1 MYRRSGMRGGGERDS
16 NEEPRHHSLLPGL
29 FKGLSSGVRTSGW
42 AGQRRKKGEEDDRA
56 VLLPEQPTHTGHDGT
71 DTELKRGAE
80 TLFVFYALCSALHAL
95 VCLHLWPTLVTL
107 VSIVSFLFLVTV
119 DAEQVS
125 SLGSE
130 GEDEVGLWSLEP
142 QDCQESLDKTSL
154 TPSEGT
160 EEPGSPARST
170 RPHSLSPGSGSYWGQ
185 VEPEVEAT
193 EDATAASA
201 TNREEDQD
209 PLRMYRNNSDSQNAL
224 EDLAHYEFLA
234 QLRKASTPASL
245 LDHLNRNGTAAV
257 YHSSGRH
264 DELPPAM
271 WSPGAQHHSPEG
283 ADSGRTQQAC
293 PFCHRMYQRG
303 ASLRDHIKHCQEREG
318 GQMVCP
324 LCGYTATLRA
334 QMERH
339 LVLHNQVQDNSAI
352 TLDQG
357 METRKFK
364 CLQCGK
370 AFKYK
375 HHLKEHL
382 RIHSGEKP
390 YECSNC
396 KKRFSH
402 SGSYS
407 SHLSSKK
414 CLNGGGNTGVASGAF
429 NGHSQS
435 SYHHSFPTSPSA
447 GGGKNGTDKGS
458 PMASQAQDNTRPLGR
473 VPEDPHQLSLQDPNH
488 NPTGFLR
495 ASDLSRLWDPSAELS
510 LRASILKGTTLLP
523 YLHSG
528 TKFEQMLQEML
539 QRGVKKDEEMD
550 RGGGAA
556 MEEGRRV
563 IYNGGG
569 PDAKASP
576 DRKREAVRSGE
587 GERGVLGMTCR
598 WCSQLFPNVAVL
610 LQHERYLCKM
620 NREGVE
626 VSEGLRSKDH
636 PSSPLFF
643 PRSALQPENSK
654 PSEVTNGL
662 SENKS
667 SLQKPSWQSVPQQ
680 LLVAMHSPPQPHH
693 DALSSRAY
701 WSSQEKGSPSQPIN
715 RSAKLS
721 SPRVRRRV
729 PSSGFGSPV
738 CLDLTS
744 CPPELSSPQNQTS
757 CPWSQSEPLD
767 LSLPKPLSDQ
777 EGRNKAVNGNS
788 AREERRDLGAQQ
800 LKRPSPTSHLPL
812 HHHPVYSGAGAP
824 VFPGALYNGF
834 PIFNQSGLGLSG
846 HDGITAIP
854 FGQPANSPG
863 FLSPMAYLMEADTEA
878 TLKKI
883 HQERQAL
890 MGEVFSRG
898 ALDYLSL
905 MDEGLDGEG
914 GPGRKRLKKTDEG
927 LYACDICEKTF
938 QKSSSLL
945 RHKYEHT
952 GKRPHECKICNKAFK
967 HKHHLI
973 EHSRLHSGEKPYQCD
988 KCGKRFSHSGSYSQ
1002 HMNHRYA
1009 YCSKD
1014 QDPDQDHE
1022 EIPFNPGVGHNL
1034 GGRLTDET
1042 PLSVEDI
1049 QTPHSFLS
1057 DSSLDGAAE
1066 ALKEEEEEAGVSDG
1080 QVMEAHVS
1088 LTGAADE
1095 LGSSPIQESPTG
1107 ENGVQ

>member
-1 MYRRSGMRGGGERDS
+1 MMTEESRG
-16 NEEPRHHSLLPGL
+16 
-29 FKGLSSGVRTSGW
+29 K
-42 AGQRRKKGEEDDRA
+42 RRKQANPR
-56 VLLPEQPTHTGHDGT
+56 
-71 DTELKRGAE
+71 RNR
-80 TLFVFYALCSALHAL
+80 
-95 VCLHLWPTLVTL
+95 
-107 VSIVSFLFLVTV
+107 V
-119 DAEQVS
+119 DAEQVT

-142 QDCQESLDKTSL
+142 QDFQESLDKTSL

-170 RPHSLSPGSGSYWGQ
+170 RPHSLSPGSRNYWVQ
-185 VEPEVEAT
+185 VEPEAEAA
-193 EDATAASA
+193 EDTITAS
-201 TNREEDQD
+201 TTDREDQE
-209 PLRMYRNNSDSQNAL
+209 PLRMYCKNSDSQNAL
-224 EDLAHYEFLA
+224 EDLANYAFLA
-234 QLRKASTPASL
+234 QLKKTSTSTSFS
-245 LDHLNRNGTAAV
+245 DHLSHNGTAAV
-257 YHSSGRH
+257 YHQGSRH
-264 DELPPAM
+264 DDLPPAI

-283 ADSGRTQQAC
+283 ADAGRTQQVC
-293 PFCHRMYQRG
+293 PFCHRMFQRG
-303 ASLRDHIKHCQEREG
+303 ASLRDHIKYCQEREG
-318 GQMVCP
+318 GHMVCP
-324 LCGYTATLRA
+324 LCGYTAPHRA
-334 QMERH
+334 QMEQH
-339 LVLHNQVQDNSAI
+339 LALHNQMQDKNPI
-352 TLDQG
+352 TLDQS

-414 CLNGGGNTGVASGAF
+414 CHSGGGNGGGNTGGASGAF

-435 SYHHSFPTSPSA
+435 PYHHSFLPSPSA
-447 GGGKNGTDKGS
+447 GGGRNSNDKGS
-458 PMASQAQDNTRPLGR
+458 PLASQNQDNSRSLGR
-473 VPEDPHQLSLQDPNH
+473 VPEDPHQLLLQEPNQS
-488 NPTGFLR
+488 PAAFPR
-495 ASDLSRLWDPSAELS
+495 ALDLARFWDTSSELS

-523 YLHSG
+523 FTYSG

-539 QRGVKKDEEMD
+539 HREVKTDEEIE

-556 MEEGRRV
+556 AEERRV
-563 IYNGGG
+563 IHNGGG
-569 PDAKASP
+569 PERKMSP
-576 DRKREAVRSGE
+576 DRRRESVRSGE
-587 GERGVLGMTCR
+587 GERGVLGVTCR

-620 NREGVE
+620 NREAVE
-626 VSEGLRSKDH
+626 VPEGLRSKDH
-636 PSSPLFF
+636 PSPPSFF
-643 PRSALQPENSK
+643 PISALQPENSK
-654 PSEVTNGL
+654 LCKVTNGL
-662 SENKS
+662 SGNKS
-667 SLQKPSWQSVPQQ
+667 PLQKPSWHSVPQQ
-680 LLVAMHSPPQPHH
+680 LLVAMHSPTQTRH

-701 WSSQEKGSPSQPIN
+701 WSVQEKGSPSQPVN
-715 RSAKLS
+715 HSPELS
-721 SPRVRRRV
+721 SPRARRRV
-729 PSSGFGSPV
+729 PSSGFGSPI
-738 CLDLTS
+738 CLDLTT
-744 CPPELSSPQNQTS
+744 CPPEISSPQNQTGS
-757 CPWSQSEPLD
+757 PWSAQNEPLD
-767 LSLPKPLSDQ
+767 LSLPKQHSEQ
-777 EGRNKAVNGNS
+777 EGRNKAVNGSS
-788 AREERRDLGAQQ
+788 ARGERRELGTQH
-800 LKRPSPTSHLPL
+800 LKRLRSSLSPTSHLAL
-812 HHHPVYSGAGAP
+812 HHHPVYGGAAAP
-824 VFPGALYNGF
+824 VFPGSLYNGF
-834 PIFNQSGLGLSG
+834 PIFSQSGLGLSG
-846 HDGITAIP
+846 HDGITTIP

-863 FLSPMAYLMEADTEA
+863 FLSPMAYMMEPDTEA

-883 HQERQAL
+883 HQERHAL
-890 MGEVFSRG
+890 MGEVLGRG

-905 MDEGLDGEG
+905 MDEGLEGEG

-1022 EIPFNPGVGHNL
+1022 EMPFTPGSGNIL
-1034 GGRLTDET
+1034 GGRLADEP
-1042 PLSVEDI
+1042 PLSMEDT

-1057 DSSLDGAAE
+1057 DSSLDGAPE
-1066 ALKEEEEEAGVSDG
+1066 ALKEEEEDKEAGVSDG
-1080 QVMEAHVS
+1080 HVEEAHES
-1088 LTGAADE
+1088 LSGE
-1095 LGSSPIQESPTG
+1095 QLEGSPVQESPAREHG
-1107 ENGVQ
+1107 EQHERNSCDVGNHTDSVERHMWDRDTEDQSEDLDKCELSLEITDLPRIKT

>member
-1 MYRRSGMRGGGERDS
+1 MMTEESRG
-16 NEEPRHHSLLPGL
+16 
-29 FKGLSSGVRTSGW
+29 K
-42 AGQRRKKGEEDDRA
+42 RRKQANPR
-56 VLLPEQPTHTGHDGT
+56 
-71 DTELKRGAE
+71 RNR
-80 TLFVFYALCSALHAL
+80 
-95 VCLHLWPTLVTL
+95 
-107 VSIVSFLFLVTV
+107 V

-130 GEDEVGLWSLEP
+130 GEDEVGLWNLEP

-160 EEPGSPARST
+160 EEPVSPARST
-170 RPHSLSPGSGSYWGQ
+170 RLHSLSPGSRNYWGQ
-185 VEPEVEAT
+185 VEQEAA
-193 EDATAASA
+193 EDPSISSNTD
-201 TNREEDQD
+201 REGDQD
-209 PLRMYRNNSDSQNAL
+209 PLRMYCNNSDSQNAL

-234 QLRKASTPASL
+234 QLRKASTSASI
-245 LDHLNRNGTAAV
+245 LDHLNHNGTAAE
-257 YHSSGRH
+257 YHPGSRH
-264 DELPPAM
+264 DELPPAI
-271 WSPGAQHHSPEG
+271 WSPGAQHRSPES
-283 ADSGRTQQAC
+283 ADAGRTQQAC
-293 PFCHRMYQRG
+293 PFCHRMFQRG
-303 ASLRDHIKHCQEREG
+303 ASLRDHIRYCQDREG
-318 GQMVCP
+318 AHMACP
-324 LCGYTATLRA
+324 LCGYTATHRA

-339 LVLHNQVQDNSAI
+339 LALHNQLQDKQSAMC
-352 TLDQG
+352 LDQA

-414 CLNGGGNTGVASGAF
+414 CLNGGGNTGGASGAF
-429 NGHSQS
+429 NGHSQNS
-435 SYHHSFPTSPSA
+435 FHHSFPTSPSA
-447 GGGKNGTDKGS
+447 GGGRNSNDKG
-458 PMASQAQDNTRPLGR
+458 PLMASQTQDNNRTLGR
-473 VPEDPHQLSLQDPNH
+473 MQKEPHQLSLQDPNH
-488 NPTGFLR
+488 NHTGFPGT
-495 ASDLSRLWDPSAELS
+495 ADLARFGEPSAELS

-523 YLHSG
+523 YLHTG

-539 QRGVKKDEEMD
+539 HRKVRKDEELE
-550 RGGGAA
+550 RG
-556 MEEGRRV
+556 MEERRA

-569 PDAKASP
+569 PDSKVSP
-576 DRKREAVRSGE
+576 ERRRESGE
-587 GERGVLGMTCR
+587 GESGVLGVTCR

-626 VSEGLRSKDH
+626 VPESLHSKDL
-636 PSSPLFF
+636 SSQTLFF
-643 PRSALQPENSK
+643 PRPALQPENGK
-654 PSEVTNGL
+654 QSETTNGL
-662 SENKS
+662 SGNKS
-667 SLQKPSWQSVPQQ
+667 PLQKPSWHSIPQQ
-680 LLVAMHSPPQPHH
+680 LLVAMHSPSQPLH
-693 DALSSRAY
+693 DARAF
-701 WSSQEKGSPSQPIN
+701 WSSQEKRSPGQPIN
-715 RSAKLS
+715 RSSELS
-721 SPRVRRRV
+721 SPQARRRV

-738 CLDLTS
+738 CLDLTG
-744 CPPELSSPQNQTS
+744 CHPELSSPQHLLSAQN
-757 CPWSQSEPLD
+757 EPLD
-767 LSLPKPLSDQ
+767 LSLPKQLSDQ
-777 EGRNKAVNGNS
+777 EGANKTVNGNS
-788 AREERRDLGAQQ
+788 ARGE
-800 LKRPSPTSHLPL
+800 KREHSSQKLIRMSPTSHVHL
-812 HHHPVYSGAGAP
+812 HHHPVYSGAGPP

-834 PIFNQSGLGLSG
+834 PIFQQSGLGISG
-846 HDGITAIP
+846 HDGTTAIP
-854 FGQPANSPG
+854 FSQPANSPG
-863 FLSPMAYLMEADTEA
+863 FLSPMAYMMEADTEA
-878 TLKKI
+878 ALKKI
-883 HQERQAL
+883 HQERQVL
-890 MGEVFSRG
+890 MGEALSRG

-905 MDEGLDGEG
+905 MDDGLDGEG

-1014 QDPDQDHE
+1014 QDPDQDPE
-1022 EIPFNPGVGHNL
+1022 EMPLTPGAGNSL
-1034 GGRLTDET
+1034 GGPLFDET
-1042 PLSVEDI
+1042 PLSMEET

-1057 DSSLDGAAE
+1057 DSSPDGAAE
-1066 ALKEEEEEAGVSDG
+1066 PLKEEEDEGEEEKEAGVSDHRR
-1080 QVMEAHVS
+1080 VEDSHLSVS
-1088 LTGAADE
+1088 GAAEE
-1095 LGSSPIQESPTG
+1095 LDGSPIQDSPRIVNRAQQEG
-1107 ENGVQ
+1107 NIYDVRNHSENTKRKLWDRDSAEQNGDLDQFELSLDITDLPRIKT

>member
-1 MYRRSGMRGGGERDS
+1 MMAEESRG
-16 NEEPRHHSLLPGL
+16 
-29 FKGLSSGVRTSGW
+29 K
-42 AGQRRKKGEEDDRA
+42 RRKQANPR
-56 VLLPEQPTHTGHDGT
+56 
-71 DTELKRGAE
+71 RNR
-80 TLFVFYALCSALHAL
+80 
-95 VCLHLWPTLVTL
+95 
-107 VSIVSFLFLVTV
+107 V

-154 TPSEGT
+154 TPSEET
-160 EEPGSPARST
+160 EETVSPARST
-170 RPHSLSPGSGSYWGQ
+170 RPHSLSPGSRSYSSQ
-185 VEPEVEAT
+185 VEQETEAA
-193 EDATAASA
+193 EDATNASP
-201 TNREEDQD
+201 TDREGDQE
-209 PLRMYRNNSDSQNAL
+209 PLRMYCKNADSQNSL

-234 QLRKASTPASL
+234 QLRKASTSASL
-245 LDHLNRNGTAAV
+245 LDHLNHNGTAAV
-257 YHSSGRH
+257 VYHPGSRH
-264 DELPPAM
+264 EELPPAI
-271 WSPGAQHHSPEG
+271 WSPGAQHRSPEG
-283 ADSGRTQQAC
+283 ADAGRTQQAC

-303 ASLRDHIKHCQEREG
+303 TSLKDHMKYCLEREG
-318 GQMVCP
+318 GHMVCP

-339 LVLHNQVQDNSAI
+339 LALHNQVQDKRVI

-357 METRKFK
+357 IETRKFK
-364 CLQCGK
+364 CSQCGK

-414 CLNGGGNTGVASGAF
+414 CLNGGGNGGGIAGGASGAF

-447 GGGKNGTDKGS
+447 GVGRNSSDKGS
-458 PMASQAQDNTRPLGR
+458 PLASQTQDHAGPLCR
-473 VPEDPHQLSLQDPNH
+473 VPEDAHPLALQDPNL
-488 NPTGFLR
+488 NPAR
-495 ASDLSRLWDPSAELS
+495 ASDLARLWDPSAELS

-528 TKFEQMLQEML
+528 AKFEQMLQEML
-539 QRGVKKDEEMD
+539 HREVRKDEEMD
-550 RGGGAA
+550 RGGGGGGGVA
-556 MEEGRRV
+556 MEERKL

-569 PDAKASP
+569 LDRKVSP
-576 DRKREAVRSGE
+576 DRRREAARSGE
-587 GERGVLGMTCR
+587 GERGVLGVTCR

-620 NREGVE
+620 NREAVE
-626 VSEGLRSKDH
+626 VPEGLRSKDH
-636 PSSPLFF
+636 YSPPLFF
-643 PRSALQPENSK
+643 PNSALQPVSSK
-654 PSEVTNGL
+654 LGEASNGL
-662 SENKS
+662 SGNKS
-667 SLQKPSWQSVPQQ
+667 PLQKPSWHSLPQQ
-680 LLVAMHSPPQPHH
+680 LLVAMYSPPQPHH
-693 DALSSRAY
+693 DGPSSRAY
-701 WSSQEKGSPSQPIN
+701 CSSQDKGSPSHPIN
-715 RSAKLS
+715 HSPGLS
-721 SPRVRRRV
+721 SPRVRKRV

-744 CPPELSSPQNQTS
+744 CPPELTSPLNQPSSPWCAQN
-757 CPWSQSEPLD
+757 EPLD
-767 LSLPKPLSDQ
+767 LSLPKQLSDQ
-777 EGRNKAVNGNS
+777 EGRHKTVNGNS
-788 AREERRDLGAQQ
+788 ARGERREKMTQQ
-800 LKRPSPTSHLPL
+800 LRRPSPTSHLPL

-824 VFPGALYNGF
+824 MFPGSLFNGF
-834 PIFNQSGLGLSG
+834 PIFNQAGLGLSG

-854 FGQPANSPG
+854 FSQQAKSPG
-863 FLSPMAYLMEADTEA
+863 FLSPMAFMMDAEAEA

-890 MGEVFSRG
+890 MGEVLGHG

-905 MDEGLDGEG
+905 MDEGLEGDG

-1022 EIPFNPGVGHNL
+1022 EMPFTPGEGSNL
-1034 GGRLTDET
+1034 GVRLVDET
-1042 PLSVEDI
+1042 PLSMEDT
-1049 QTPHSFLS
+1049 QTAHSFLS

-1066 ALKEEEEEAGVSDG
+1066 ALKEEEEEEEEEDKDAGVSDG
-1080 QVMEAHVS
+1080 HVEEALVGLS
-1088 LTGAADE
+1088 GAAEE
-1095 LGSSPIQESPTG
+1095 LGGSTALGSPTV
-1107 ENGVQ
+1107 ENGVQTERNCYDNGNHIYKTERQFWDGDTEGQNGDLDKCELSLDLTDLPRIKT

>member
-1 MYRRSGMRGGGERDS
+1 MMTEESRG
-16 NEEPRHHSLLPGL
+16 
-29 FKGLSSGVRTSGW
+29 K
-42 AGQRRKKGEEDDRA
+42 RRKQANPR
-56 VLLPEQPTHTGHDGT
+56 
-71 DTELKRGAE
+71 RNR
-80 TLFVFYALCSALHAL
+80 
-95 VCLHLWPTLVTL
+95 
-107 VSIVSFLFLVTV
+107 V

-170 RPHSLSPGSGSYWGQ
+170 RPHSLSPGSRNYWGQ
-185 VEPEVEAT
+185 VEPEVEAA
-193 EDATAASA
+193 EDAAIASA
-201 TNREEDQD
+201 ADREGDQE
-209 PLRMYRNNSDSQNAL
+209 PLRMYCKNSDSQNAF

-234 QLRKASTPASL
+234 HLRKTSTSASL
-245 LDHLNRNGTAAV
+245 LDHLNHNGTAVA
-257 YHSSGRH
+257 YHPGGRH
-264 DELPPAM
+264 DELPPAI
-271 WSPGAQHHSPEG
+271 WSPGAQHRSPEG
-283 ADSGRTQQAC
+283 SDAGRTHQAC

-303 ASLRDHIKHCQEREG
+303 ASFRDHIKYCQEREG
-318 GQMVCP
+318 AHMACP
-324 LCGYTATLRA
+324 LCGYTATHRA

-339 LVLHNQVQDNSAI
+339 LALHNQMQEKCA
-352 TLDQG
+352 LDQA

-414 CLNGGGNTGVASGAF
+414 CLSGGGNGGGSTGGASGAF
-429 NGHSQS
+429 NGHTQS
-435 SYHHSFPTSPSA
+435 TYHHSFPTSPSA
-447 GGGKNGTDKGS
+447 GGGRNSNDKGS
-458 PMASQAQDNTRPLGR
+458 PMTSQTQDNTRPLGR
-473 VPEDPHQLSLQDPNH
+473 VTEDPHQLSLQDPNH
-488 NPTGFLR
+488 NPTGFAR
-495 ASDLSRLWDPSAELS
+495 ASDLARLWDPSAELS
-510 LRASILKGTTLLP
+510 LRTSILKGTTLLP

-539 QRGVKKDEEMD
+539 HREVKKDEEMD
-550 RGGGAA
+550 REGGGGAA
-556 MEEGRRV
+556 VEERRV

-569 PDAKASP
+569 PDRKVSP
-576 DRKREAVRSGE
+576 DRRREAARSGE
-587 GERGVLGMTCR
+587 GERGVLGVTCR

-620 NREGVE
+620 NRDAVE
-626 VSEGLRSKDH
+626 VPEGLRGKDH

-643 PRSALQPENSK
+643 PRSSLQPENSK
-654 PSEVTNGL
+654 QSEVTNGL
-662 SENKS
+662 SGSKS
-667 SLQKPSWQSVPQQ
+667 PLQNPSWFSVSQQ

-701 WSSQEKGSPSQPIN
+701 WSGQEKGSPSQQIN
-715 RSAKLS
+715 RSPELS
-721 SPRVRRRV
+721 SPRARRRV

-744 CPPELSSPQNQTS
+744 CPPELPSPQNQTGS
-757 CPWSQSEPLD
+757 PWSQSEPLD
-767 LSLPKPLSDQ
+767 LSLPKQLSDQ
-777 EGRNKAVNGNS
+777 EGRNKTVNGNS
-788 AREERRDLGAQQ
+788 ARGERRELGNQQ
-800 LKRPSPTSHLPL
+800 LKRPSPTSHLSL
-812 HHHPVYSGAGAP
+812 HHHPVFSGAGAP
-824 VFPGALYNGF
+824 VFPGSLYNGF
-834 PIFNQSGLGLSG
+834 PIFNQSGLGL
-846 HDGITAIP
+846 DGITAIPP

-863 FLSPMAYLMEADTEA
+863 FLSPMAYMMEADAEA
-878 TLKKI
+878 ALKKI
-883 HQERQAL
+883 RQERQAL
-890 MGEVFSRG
+890 MGEVLSRG

-1022 EIPFNPGVGHNL
+1022 EMPLTPGAGNNL
-1034 GGRLTDET
+1034 GGRLIDET
-1042 PLSVEDI
+1042 PLSLEDT

-1066 ALKEEEEEAGVSDG
+1066 ALKDEEEKETGVRDGPVEEAHLSF
-1080 QVMEAHVS
+1080 S
-1088 LTGAADE
+1088 GAAE
-1095 LGSSPIQESPTG
+1095 KLGGIQESPTG
-1107 ENGVQ
+1107 DNGVQNERNGYNVGNHIDNAERQFWVRDTDDQNGDLDKCELSLDLTDLPRIKT

>member
-1 MYRRSGMRGGGERDS
+1 MMAEESRG
-16 NEEPRHHSLLPGL
+16 
-29 FKGLSSGVRTSGW
+29 K
-42 AGQRRKKGEEDDRA
+42 RRKQANPR
-56 VLLPEQPTHTGHDGT
+56 
-71 DTELKRGAE
+71 RNR
-80 TLFVFYALCSALHAL
+80 
-95 VCLHLWPTLVTL
+95 
-107 VSIVSFLFLVTV
+107 V

-130 GEDEVGLWSLEP
+130 GKDEVGLWSLEP

-170 RPHSLSPGSGSYWGQ
+170 RPHSLSLSPSSRNYWPQ
-185 VEPEVEAT
+185 VEQEAEAA
-193 EDATAASA
+193 EDTTAASA
-201 TNREEDQD
+201 TDREGDQE
-209 PLRMYRNNSDSQNAL
+209 PLRMYCKNSDSPNAF

-234 QLRKASTPASL
+234 QLRKASTSTSV
-245 LDHLNRNGTAAV
+245 LDQLNRNGTAAV
-257 YHSSGRH
+257 YHLGSRH
-264 DELPPAM
+264 DELPPAI
-271 WSPGAQHHSPEG
+271 WSPGAQHCSPEG
-283 ADSGRTQQAC
+283 ADTERSQQAC

-303 ASLRDHIKHCQEREG
+303 ASLRDHIKYCQEREG
-318 GQMVCP
+318 GHMVCP

-339 LVLHNQVQDNSAI
+339 LALHNQVQDKSVI

-357 METRKFK
+357 IETRKFK

-414 CLNGGGNTGVASGAF
+414 CLSGGGSGNTGGASCAF

-447 GGGKNGTDKGS
+447 GVGRKSTDKGS
-458 PMASQAQDNTRPLGR
+458 PLASQIQDHTGPLR
-473 VPEDPHQLSLQDPNH
+473 RIAEDPHQLSLQDADH
-488 NPTGFLR
+488 NPAGFAR
-495 ASDLSRLWDPSAELS
+495 ASDLARLWDPSAELS
-510 LRASILKGTTLLP
+510 LRASILKGTALLP

-539 QRGVKKDEEMD
+539 HREVKKDENMD
-550 RGGGAA
+550 RGGAAA
-556 MEEGRRV
+556 MEERKV

-569 PDAKASP
+569 PDKKVSS
-576 DRKREAVRSGE
+576 DGRREAVRSGD
-587 GERGVLGMTCR
+587 GERGVLGVTCR

-620 NREGVE
+620 NRDAVE
-626 VSEGLRSKDH
+626 VPEGLRSKDH
-636 PSSPLFF
+636 PSPPLFF
-643 PRSALQPENSK
+643 PRSALQAENSK

-662 SENKS
+662 SVNKS
-667 SLQKPSWQSVPQQ
+667 PLQKPSWHSIPQQ

-693 DALSSRAY
+693 DALSPRAY
-701 WSSQEKGSPSQPIN
+701 WSVQEKGSPRQLIN
-715 RSAKLS
+715 HSPEMS

-738 CLDLTS
+738 CMDLTS
-744 CPPELSSPQNQTS
+744 CPPELTSPQNQTS
-757 CPWSQSEPLD
+757 SPWSAQNEPLD
-767 LSLPKPLSDQ
+767 LSLPKQLSDN
-777 EGRNKAVNGNS
+777 EGRNKTVNGNS
-788 AREERRDLGAQQ
+788 AKGERREHRTQQ
-800 LKRPSPTSHLPL
+800 LRRPSPTSHLPL

-824 VFPGALYNGF
+824 MFPGSLYSGF

-846 HDGITAIP
+846 HDGISAIP
-854 FGQPANSPG
+854 FSQQANSPG
-863 FLSPMAYLMEADTEA
+863 FLSPMAYMMDADTEV
-878 TLKKI
+878 TMKKI

-890 MGEVFSRG
+890 MDEVLSRG

-905 MDEGLDGEG
+905 MDEGLEGEG

-952 GKRPHECKICNKAFK
+952 GKRPHECKICKKAFK

-1022 EIPFNPGVGHNL
+1022 EMPLTPVAGGNFGGHLAN
-1034 GGRLTDET
+1034 ET
-1042 PLSVEDI
+1042 PLSMEDS
-1049 QTPHSFLS
+1049 QTAHSFLS
-1057 DSSLDGAAE
+1057 DSSLDGATE
-1066 ALKEEEEEAGVSDG
+1066 ALKEDEEEEAKEARVSDG
-1080 QVMEAHVS
+1080 HVGEAHAS
-1088 LTGAADE
+1088 LSGAAEE
-1095 LGSSPIQESPTG
+1095 LGGSPIQGSPTG
-1107 ENGVQ
+1107 ENGVQNGYDVENHIDTAERQFWGRDTEDQNGNKCEPSLDLTDLPRIKT

>member
-1 MYRRSGMRGGGERDS
+1 MMTEESRG
-16 NEEPRHHSLLPGL
+16 
-29 FKGLSSGVRTSGW
+29 K
-42 AGQRRKKGEEDDRA
+42 RRKQANPR
-56 VLLPEQPTHTGHDGT
+56 
-71 DTELKRGAE
+71 RNR
-80 TLFVFYALCSALHAL
+80 
-95 VCLHLWPTLVTL
+95 
-107 VSIVSFLFLVTV
+107 V

-125 SLGSE
+125 TLGSE

-170 RPHSLSPGSGSYWGQ
+170 RPHSLSPGSRNYWPQ
-185 VEPEVEAT
+185 VEQEAEGADDT
-193 EDATAASA
+193 TTASA
-201 TNREEDQD
+201 TDREGDQE
-209 PLRMYRNNSDSQNAL
+209 PLRMYCKNSDSQNAL

-234 QLRKASTPASL
+234 QLRKASTSTSL
-245 LDHLNRNGTAAV
+245 LDHLNHNGTAAM
-257 YHSSGRH
+257 YHPSSRH
-264 DELPPAM
+264 DELPPAI
-271 WSPGAQHHSPEG
+271 WSPGAQHRSLEG
-283 ADSGRTQQAC
+283 ADTGRAQQAC

-303 ASLRDHIKHCQEREG
+303 APLRDHIKYCQDREG
-318 GQMVCP
+318 GHMVCP

-339 LVLHNQVQDNSAI
+339 LALHNQVQDKGVMS
-352 TLDQG
+352 LDPSI
-357 METRKFK
+357 ETRKFK

-414 CLNGGGNTGVASGAF
+414 CLSGGGNGGNGNAGGASGAF

-447 GGGKNGTDKGS
+447 GGGRHSTDKGS
-458 PMASQAQDNTRPLGR
+458 PLASQTQDHTGPHGR
-473 VPEDPHQLSLQDPNH
+473 TAEDPQQLSLQDPNH
-488 NPTGFLR
+488 NPTGFPR
-495 ASDLSRLWDPSAELS
+495 ASDLARLWDPSAELS

-539 QRGVKKDEEMD
+539 HREVKKDEEMD
-550 RGGGAA
+550 RGGAA
-556 MEEGRRV
+556 MEERRV

-569 PDAKASP
+569 PDRKVSP
-576 DRKREAVRSGE
+576 DRRREAVRSGE
-587 GERGVLGMTCR
+587 GERGVLGVTCR

-620 NREGVE
+620 NREAVE
-626 VSEGLRSKDH
+626 VPEGLRSKDH
-636 PSSPLFF
+636 PSPPLFF

-654 PSEVTNGL
+654 PSELTNGL
-662 SENKS
+662 SGNKS
-667 SLQKPSWQSVPQQ
+667 PLQKPSWHSVPQQ

-693 DALSSRAY
+693 DALSSRAF
-701 WSSQEKGSPSQPIN
+701 WSSQEKGSPSQPVN
-715 RSAKLS
+715 HSPELS

-744 CPPELSSPQNQTS
+744 CPPELSSPQNQTGN
-757 CPWSQSEPLD
+757 PWSAQNEPLD
-767 LSLPKPLSDQ
+767 LSLPKQLSDQ
-777 EGRNKAVNGNS
+777 EGRNKTVNGNS
-788 AREERRDLGAQQ
+788 ARGERTQQ
-800 LKRPSPTSHLPL
+800 LSRPSPTSHLPL

-824 VFPGALYNGF
+824 MFPGSLYNGF

-846 HDGITAIP
+846 HDGIAGIP
-854 FGQPANSPG
+854 FGQPANGPG
-863 FLSPMAYLMEADTEA
+863 FLSPMAYMMDADAEA

-890 MGEVFSRG
+890 MGEVLSRG

-905 MDEGLDGEG
+905 MDEGLEGDG

-1014 QDPDQDHE
+1014 QDPDQDQE
-1022 EIPFNPGVGHNL
+1022 EMPLTPGVGSNL
-1034 GGRLTDET
+1034 GGRLADET
-1042 PLSVEDI
+1042 PLSMEDT
-1049 QTPHSFLS
+1049 QTAHSFLS

-1066 ALKEEEEEAGVSDG
+1066 ALKEEEEEEEEDKEAGVSDG
-1080 QVMEAHVS
+1080 HMEEAHAS
-1088 LTGAADE
+1088 LSGAAEE
-1095 LGSSPIQESPTG
+1095 LRGSPIRGPTG
-1107 ENGVQ
+1107 ENGVQDERNGYDVGNHIDSAERQFWGRDTEDQNGDLDKCELSLEITDLPRIKT

>member
-1 MYRRSGMRGGGERDS
+1 MMTEESRG
-16 NEEPRHHSLLPGL
+16 
-29 FKGLSSGVRTSGW
+29 K
-42 AGQRRKKGEEDDRA
+42 RRKQANPR
-56 VLLPEQPTHTGHDGT
+56 
-71 DTELKRGAE
+71 RNR
-80 TLFVFYALCSALHAL
+80 
-95 VCLHLWPTLVTL
+95 
-107 VSIVSFLFLVTV
+107 V
-119 DAEQVS
+119 DAEQVN

-142 QDCQESLDKTSL
+142 QESLDKTSL

-170 RPHSLSPGSGSYWGQ
+170 QPHSLSPGSRNYWGQ
-185 VEPEVEAT
+185 VEPDTEAA
-193 EDATAASA
+193 EDPNQAPNTD
-201 TNREEDQD
+201 REGEQD
-209 PLRMYRNNSDSQNAL
+209 PLRMYCKNSDSQNAL

-234 QLRKASTPASL
+234 QLRKASNSASL
-245 LDHLNRNGTAAV
+245 LDHLNHNGTAAV
-257 YHSSGRH
+257 YHPGSRH
-264 DELPPAM
+264 DELPPAI
-271 WSPGAQHHSPEG
+271 WSPGAQHSSPEG
-283 ADSGRTQQAC
+283 ADVGRTQQAC
-293 PFCHRMYQRG
+293 PFCHRMFQRG
-303 ASLRDHIKHCQEREG
+303 ASLRDHIRYCQDREG
-318 GQMVCP
+318 VHMSCP
-324 LCGYTATLRA
+324 LCGYTATHRA

-339 LVLHNQVQDNSAI
+339 LALHNQVQDKGAMC
-352 TLDQG
+352 LDQA
-357 METRKFK
+357 MENRKFK
-364 CLQCGK
+364 CLECGK

-414 CLNGGGNTGVASGAF
+414 CLNGGSNTGGASSAF

-435 SYHHSFPTSPSA
+435 SYHHSFPMSPSA
-447 GGGKNGTDKGS
+447 GGGRNSNDKGS
-458 PMASQAQDNTRPLGR
+458 PMAPQTKDNITAL
-473 VPEDPHQLSLQDPNH
+473 DPHQLSLQEPNH
-488 NPTGFLR
+488 AGFPR
-495 ASDLSRLWDPSAELS
+495 AADLARLWEPSAELS

-539 QRGVKKDEEMD
+539 HREMRKDEDMD

-556 MEEGRRV
+556 MEERRAMF
-563 IYNGGG
+563 NGGG
-569 PDAKASP
+569 PDSKVSP
-576 DRKREAVRSGE
+576 ERRRESTGSAE
-587 GERGVLGMTCR
+587 GERGVLGVTCR

-620 NREGVE
+620 NREAVE
-626 VSEGLRSKDH
+626 PPEGLHSKDLAS
-636 PSSPLFF
+636 PPLFF
-643 PRSALQPENSK
+643 PRPSLQLDNNNK
-654 PSEVTNGL
+654 PGDATNGL

-667 SLQKPSWQSVPQQ
+667 PLQKPSWHSVPQQ
-680 LLVAMHSPPQPHH
+680 LLLAMHSPPQPLH
-693 DALSSRAY
+693 AF

-715 RSAKLS
+715 HSSEMS
-721 SPRVRRRV
+721 SPRARRRV
-729 PSSGFGSPV
+729 PSSGFGSLV

-744 CPPELSSPQNQTS
+744 CPPELSSPQHLPSAQN
-757 CPWSQSEPLD
+757 EPLD
-767 LSLPKPLSDQ
+767 LSLPKQLSDQ
-777 EGRNKAVNGNS
+777 DSRKTVNGNT
-788 AREERRDLGAQQ
+788 ARGEKRELSTQQ
-800 LKRPSPTSHLPL
+800 LRRLSPTSHHPFH

-834 PIFNQSGLGLSG
+834 PLFQQSSLGLSG
-846 HDGITAIP
+846 HDGIAGVP
-854 FGQPANSPG
+854 FSQPASSPG
-863 FLSPMAYLMEADTEA
+863 FISPIAFMMDADAEAA
-878 TLKKI
+878 MKKI
-883 HQERQAL
+883 HQERQVL
-890 MGEVFSRG
+890 MGEALSRG

-905 MDEGLDGEG
+905 MDDGLDGEG

-1014 QDPDQDHE
+1014 QDPDQDPE
-1022 EIPFNPGVGHNL
+1022 DMPLTPGAGNSL
-1034 GGRLTDET
+1034 GGLLSDEIRL
-1042 PLSVEDI
+1042 SMEDT

-1066 ALKEEEEEAGVSDG
+1066 EIKEEEEEDGDAGVSDG
-1080 QVMEAHVS
+1080 GVEKAHVS
-1088 LTGAADE
+1088 LSDAPEEE
-1095 LGSSPIQESPTG
+1095 LNQKSPTK
-1107 ENGVQ
+1107 ENGVQTERNTYRAENHLESSERKVWDRDSEEQNRDLDKCELGLDLTELPRIKT

>member
-1 MYRRSGMRGGGERDS
+1 MSQ
-16 NEEPRHHSLLPGL
+16 
-29 FKGLSSGVRTSGW
+29 F
-42 AGQRRKKGEEDDRA
+42 
-56 VLLPEQPTHTGHDGT
+56 
-71 DTELKRGAE
+71 
-80 TLFVFYALCSALHAL
+80 L
-95 VCLHLWPTLVTL
+95 VC
-107 VSIVSFLFLVTV
+107 FDV
-119 DAEQVS
+119 DAEPVS

-142 QDCQESLDKTSL
+142 RDCQESLDKTSL

-170 RPHSLSPGSGSYWGQ
+170 RPHSLSPGSRSYWGQ
-185 VEPEVEAT
+185 EEPN
-193 EDATAASA
+193 AAS
-201 TNREEDQD
+201 TTDREGDQD
-209 PLRMYRNNSDSQNAL
+209 PLRMYCKNSDSQNAL
-224 EDLAHYEFLA
+224 EDLAHFEFLA
-234 QLRKASTPASL
+234 QLRKASTSASL
-245 LDHLNRNGTAAV
+245 LDHLNHNGTAAA
-257 YHSSGRH
+257 YHPGSRH
-264 DELPPAM
+264 DELPPAI

-283 ADSGRTQQAC
+283 ADVGRSQQAC

-303 ASLRDHIKHCQEREG
+303 ASLRDHIKYCQDREG
-318 GQMVCP
+318 VHMACP
-324 LCGYTATLRA
+324 LCGYTATHRA

-339 LVLHNQVQDNSAI
+339 LALHNQVQDKSAI
-352 TLDQG
+352 CLDQA

-414 CLNGGGNTGVASGAF
+414 CLNGGNTGGAGGAF
-429 NGHSQS
+429 NGHSQN
-435 SYHHSFPTSPSA
+435 SYHPSFSTSPSA
-447 GGGKNGTDKGS
+447 GGGRNSHDKGS
-458 PMASQAQDNTRPLGR
+458 PMASQIHDNSRSLGR
-473 VPEDPHQLSLQDPNH
+473 VPEDPQQLSLQDPNH
-488 NPTGFLR
+488 TGFPR
-495 ASDLSRLWDPSAELS
+495 ASDLARLWEPSAELS

-539 QRGVKKDEEMD
+539 HREVRKDEDMD
-550 RGGGAA
+550 RGGAA
-556 MEEGRRV
+556 MEERRV

-569 PDAKASP
+569 PESKVSP
-576 DRKREAVRSGE
+576 ERRRELVGE
-587 GERGVLGMTCR
+587 GERGVLGVTCR

-626 VSEGLRSKDH
+626 VSEGLHSKEL
-636 PSSPLFF
+636 SSPPLFF
-643 PRSALQPENSK
+643 PRPALQPENSK

-662 SENKS
+662 SGNKS
-667 SLQKPSWQSVPQQ
+667 PSQKPSWHSVPQQ
-680 LLVAMHSPPQPHH
+680 LLVAMHSSPQPLHN
-693 DALSSRAY
+693 ARAF
-701 WSSQEKGSPSQPIN
+701 WSSQEKGSPSQAIN
-715 RSAKLS
+715 RSPEMS
-721 SPRVRRRV
+721 SPRPRRRV

-744 CPPELSSPQNQTS
+744 CPPELSSPLHPS
-757 CPWSQSEPLD
+757 GSPWSAQNEPLD
-767 LSLPKPLSDQ
+767 LSLPKHLSDQ
-777 EGRNKAVNGNS
+777 EKNKTVNGNS
-788 AREERRDLGAQQ
+788 ARGEKRELGAQQ
-800 LKRPSPTSHLPL
+800 LRRPSPTSHLPL
-812 HHHPVYSGAGAP
+812 HHHPVFSGTGAP

-834 PIFNQSGLGLSG
+834 PIFSQSGLGLPG
-846 HDGITAIP
+846 PDGIAVNP
-854 FGQPANSPG
+854 FSQPANSPG
-863 FLSPMAYLMEADTEA
+863 FLSPMAYMMEADAEA
-878 TLKKI
+878 ALQKI
-883 HQERQAL
+883 HQERQVL
-890 MGEVFSRG
+890 MGEALSRG

-905 MDEGLDGEG
+905 MDDGLDGEG

-1014 QDPDQDHE
+1014 QDPDQDQE
-1022 EIPFNPGVGHNL
+1022 EMPLTPGAGHNL
-1034 GGRLTDET
+1034 GGRLSDET
-1042 PLSVEDI
+1042 PLSMEDT

-1066 ALKEEEEEAGVSDG
+1066 ILKEEEEEEEDKDAGVSNG
-1080 QVMEAHVS
+1080 RV
-1088 LTGAADE
+1088 E
-1095 LGSSPIQESPTG
+1095 LSGVAEEMGGSPIQESPSG
-1107 ENGVQ
+1107 ENGERNIYDVGNHTESTERKLWDSEERNGDLDKCELSLDLTDLPRIKT

>member
-1 MYRRSGMRGGGERDS
+1 M
-16 NEEPRHHSLLPGL
+16 
-29 FKGLSSGVRTSGW
+29 
-42 AGQRRKKGEEDDRA
+42 
-56 VLLPEQPTHTGHDGT
+56 
-71 DTELKRGAE
+71 
-80 TLFVFYALCSALHAL
+80 
-95 VCLHLWPTLVTL
+95 
-107 VSIVSFLFLVTV
+107 
-119 DAEQVS
+119 
-125 SLGSE
+125 
-130 GEDEVGLWSLEP
+130 
-142 QDCQESLDKTSL
+142 
-154 TPSEGT
+154 
-160 EEPGSPARST
+160 
-170 RPHSLSPGSGSYWGQ
+170 RPHSLSPSSRNYWPQ
-185 VEPEVEAT
+185 VEQEAEAA
-193 EDATAASA
+193 EDATAVSA
-201 TNREEDQD
+201 TDKEGDQE
-209 PLRMYRNNSDSQNAL
+209 PLRMYCKNSDSPNAF

-234 QLRKASTPASL
+234 QLRKASTSTSV
-245 LDHLNRNGTAAV
+245 LDHLNRNGTAPV
-257 YHSSGRH
+257 YQLGSRH
-264 DELPPAM
+264 DELPPAI
-271 WSPGAQHHSPEG
+271 WSPGAQHCSPEG
-283 ADSGRTQQAC
+283 TDTERSQQAC
-293 PFCHRMYQRG
+293 PFCHRMCQRG
-303 ASLRDHIKHCQEREG
+303 ASLRDHIKYCQEREG
-318 GQMVCP
+318 GHMVCP

-339 LVLHNQVQDNSAI
+339 LALHNQVQDKSVI

-357 METRKFK
+357 IETRKFK

-414 CLNGGGNTGVASGAF
+414 CLSGGGNGNTGGASCAF

-447 GGGKNGTDKGS
+447 GVGRKSTDKGS
-458 PMASQAQDNTRPLGR
+458 PLASQIQDHTGPLR
-473 VPEDPHQLSLQDPNH
+473 RIAEDPHQLSLQDPDH
-488 NPTGFLR
+488 NPTGFAR
-495 ASDLSRLWDPSAELS
+495 ASDLARLWDPSAELS
-510 LRASILKGTTLLP
+510 LRASILKGTALLP

-539 QRGVKKDEEMD
+539 HREVKKDEDMD
-550 RGGGAA
+550 RGGAAA
-556 MEEGRRV
+556 MEERKV

-569 PDAKASP
+569 PDKKVSP
-576 DRKREAVRSGE
+576 DGRREAVRSGD
-587 GERGVLGMTCR
+587 GERGVLGVTCR

-620 NREGVE
+620 NRDAVE
-626 VSEGLRSKDH
+626 VPEGLRSKDH
-636 PSSPLFF
+636 PLPPLFF
-643 PRSALQPENSK
+643 PRSALQAENSK

-662 SENKS
+662 SGNKS
-667 SLQKPSWQSVPQQ
+667 PLQKPSWHSVPQQ
-680 LLVAMHSPPQPHH
+680 LLVAMHTPPQPHH
-693 DALSSRAY
+693 DALSPRAY
-701 WSSQEKGSPSQPIN
+701 WSVQEKGSPRQLIN
-715 RSAKLS
+715 HSPEMS

-738 CLDLTS
+738 CMDLTS
-744 CPPELSSPQNQTS
+744 CPPELTSPQNQTS
-757 CPWSQSEPLD
+757 SPWSSQNEPLD
-767 LSLPKPLSDQ
+767 LSLPKQLSDN
-777 EGRNKAVNGNS
+777 EGRNKTVNGNS
-788 AREERRDLGAQQ
+788 AKGERKEHRTQQ
-800 LKRPSPTSHLPL
+800 LRRPSPTSHLPL

-824 VFPGALYNGF
+824 MFPGSLYSGF

-854 FGQPANSPG
+854 FSQQANSPG
-863 FLSPMAYLMEADTEA
+863 FLSPMAYMVDADTEV

-890 MGEVFSRG
+890 MDEVLSRG

-905 MDEGLDGEG
+905 MDEGLEGEG

-1022 EIPFNPGVGHNL
+1022 EMPLTPVAGGNFRGHLAN
-1034 GGRLTDET
+1034 ET
-1042 PLSVEDI
+1042 PLSMEDS
-1049 QTPHSFLS
+1049 QTAHSFLS
-1057 DSSLDGAAE
+1057 DSSLDGATE
-1066 ALKEEEEEAGVSDG
+1066 ALKEDEEEEDKEAGVSDG
-1080 QVMEAHVS
+1080 HVGEAHAS
-1088 LTGAADE
+1088 LSGAAEE
-1095 LGSSPIQESPTG
+1095 LGRSPIQESPTG
-1107 ENGVQ
+1107 ENGVQNGYDVGNHIDNAERQFWGRDTEDQNGNKCELSLDLTDLTRIKS